1 MSMMKKDLGWK
12 GNHGI
17 QKTGTE
23 DSKGNI
29 M

>member
-1 MSMMKKDLGWK
+1 MYMTRKELGWK

-17 QKTGTE
+17 QNTGTE

-29 M
+29 V